1 MRITGLQMDIEWSSP
16 RTNIASAESL
26 LLSTAKSDLYILP
39 ETWSTGFA
47 IDPRG
52 IAESDGS
59 TLQWMRTTSH
69 RLDAALCGSLSIYE
83 SDRYFNRHYF
93 VFPDGTYSWYD
104 KHHLFAPGHEDRY
117 YTPGKTR
124 TVVSWHGIRFLLA
137 TCYDLRFPV
146 WSRYAGD
153 YDAIIYVA
161 NWPLPRIGA
170 WEILLRARA
179 IENQCYVVGV
189 NRVGRDP
196 YNTYGGCSCIIS
208 PKGEVL
214 SELSSDKEGVVSE
227 EIDKSRLLQFREKFK
242 VLEDR
247 D

>member
-16 RTNIASAESL
+16 LANIKTAER
-26 LLSTAKSDLYILP
+26 LLSKCPESDLYVLP
-39 ETWSTGFA
+39 EMWSTGFA

-52 IAESDGS
+52 IAESDDA
-59 TLQWMRTTSH
+59 TLQWMRATTN
-69 RLDAALCGSLSIYE
+69 RLGAALCGSLSIFE
-83 SDRYFNRHYF
+83 SGAYYNRHYF
-93 VFPDGTYSWYD
+93 VFPDGTYRWYD
-104 KHHLFAPGHEDRY
+104 KHHLFTLGHEDRY
-117 YTPGKTR
+117 YTPGTTK
-124 TVVSWHGIRFLLA
+124 TVVTWCGMRFLLA

-161 NWPLPRIGA
+161 NWPSPRIGA
-170 WEILLRARA
+170 WDTLLRARA

-196 YNTYGGCSCIIS
+196 YKDYNGHSALIGPRGETLAEAPDGDERII
-208 PKGEVL
+208 
-214 SELSSDKEGVVSE
+214 SE
-227 EIDKSRLLQFREKFK
+227 EIDKDALLLFREQFK